1 MSGADEG
8 AVAALVADLARSDVR
23 LKLAGNDQL
32 SVSAPK
38 GRLSPELRERIT
50 RHRAELISWLSRGR
64 RAAEPAAAALPEIT
78 PDPAARHEPF
88 PPSDIQ
94 MSFLVGS
101 REGLEYHV
109 RPHQYMEV
117 DFPELDP
124 DRFTRAL
131 NAAARRH
138 RHSLVVVREDMML
151 ETVRDPEPVPVEV
164 IDLRDLDEA
173 GERAGIER
181 TRAAMQ
187 RRELPLDRWPWLDVR
202 LSLLADGR
210 VRMHWNNNNFF
221 SDAPGTGRFLTD
233 LLHCYDQPDEPL
245 PELTL
250 SYRDCVLAL
259 AELEESPLGHAS
271 KRYWLDRMADWPTAP
286 ELPLAP
292 GSDTR
297 RRSRLERREHVLSPA
312 RWAAFTR
319 RAAARGLSQTNALCA
334 VYAEV
339 LGAWSG
345 SQHFLINNMNTHRL
359 PLHPQIGE
367 VVGNFSS
374 LYPLE
379 VDWRAGGPFQERA
392 RRLQAQVLSDMQHV
406 YWSGVKVLQA
416 VNGLRRT
423 PGRAVC
429 PYAVGSALFVG
440 QTDRPV
446 YSLLETP
453 QVLLDCEFWEQ
464 RDGSMWTVWD
474 VLEAMFPP
482 GLMDDMLA
490 GYGAVLDALADS
502 DEAWD
507 RLAFGLLPATDRG
520 RRARL
525 NRSATP
531 VPPGL
536 LHAPLARRAA
546 DQPARPA
553 VVAGDTTLDYAT
565 LYQRAGRL
573 AAAVRDSGVRPG
585 DLVAVAAGKGW
596 AQLVAVH
603 AVLLAGGAYVPI
615 DPGWPAERIGW
626 LLADTGATAVVTDAD
641 TRAALADT
649 VPVPLLVV
657 EETAGEGPIL
667 GYAPLREPDDLA
679 YVIYTSG
686 STGRPKGAM
695 LDHRGPLNTVTDVNI
710 RYDVTEQDVLFGI
723 SSLCFD
729 LSVYDVFGAAAA
741 GAALVLPDPARHD
754 PASWLALAREHGVT
768 VWNSVPALMQL
779 LVEEAE
785 TTGAHL
791 PDLRLVL
798 LSGDWIPVTLPDRI
812 RAVAPHARVVSL
824 GGATEASIWSI
835 AHPIERVAPD
845 WVSIPYGRPLTN
857 QTWHVLDQL
866 GRDAPTWVPGHLYV
880 GGAGVA
886 LGYLNDPERTA
897 GAFVS
902 HPVTGERL
910 YRTGD
915 RGRYLPD
922 GTIEFL
928 GRADFQVKIQGF
940 RVEPGEVEH
949 ALLEHPEVGGAAV
962 VARTSGSGRQLAAF
976 VVGRDGG
983 DRPDPVAVREFLTA
997 RLPAYLVPAHV
1008 VVRDALPLTGNGKV
1022 DRRALETVDL
1032 ADGGGERR
1040 HVPPSTPTE
1049 VALAEIWREIL
1060 QVDRL
1065 GVEDDF
1071 FDLGGQSFA
1080 ALRVVG
1086 QIAQRLGRRVPLGA
1100 LLERR
1105 TVAGLAR
1112 WLETAPADW
1121 SPLVRLTGEPGGT
1134 GAPPWVLVHPA
1145 GGDVL
1150 CYRDLAARLDR
1161 DCLALQ
1167 APGPAVG
1174 REPVADLGELAR
1186 LYLAALRR
1194 EQPHGPYLL
1203 GGWSSGGVIAAELA
1217 RQLEEAGE
1225 RVRHLAVVDAPAPL
1239 APQRVTDTDIPLWF
1253 LEDLD
1258 RGFDPGLVTAD
1269 QLGELAALPAEE
1281 RLDGAVRLAAKQGV
1295 PVDDLAGGALA
1306 ATYAVF
1312 DAVVRACAGHRAGRI
1327 DADVTVLRARDG
1339 RVSEFADHPY
1349 GDRPDWGWAELTGG
1363 RLAGV
1368 PVPGTHHTVLTAV
1381 GVEQVAAALNA
1392 ATRD

>member
-8 AVAALVADLARSDVR
+8 SGGVASLVADLARIDVR
-23 LKLAGNDQL
+23 LKLVGADQL

-38 GRLSPELRERIT
+38 GRLSPALRERIT
-50 RHRAELISWLSRGR
+50 RHRSELIGWLSRDR
-64 RAAEPAAAALPEIT
+64 DAADGAVALPEIT
-78 PDPAARHEPF
+78 PDPADRHEPF

-124 DRFTRAL
+124 TRFERAL

-151 ETVRDPEPVPVEV
+151 QTVRDPEPIPVEV
-164 IDLRDLDEA
+164 IDLRERDEA
-173 GERAGIER
+173 GQRAGIER

-202 LSLLADGR
+202 LSLLSGGR

-221 SDAPGTGRFLTD
+221 SDAPGTGRFLKD
-233 LLHCYDQPDEPL
+233 LLHYYAHPDEPL

-259 AELEESPLGHAS
+259 ARLEESPLGQAS
-271 KRYWLDRMADWPTAP
+271 KKYWCDRMADWPTAP

-319 RAAARGLSQTNALCA
+319 RAAERGLSQTNALCA

-345 SQHFLINNMNTHRL
+345 SRHFLINNMNTHRL

-367 VVGNFSS
+367 VIGNFSS

-379 VDWRAGGPFQERA
+379 VDWRAGGPFHERA
-392 RRLQAQVLSDMQHV
+392 RRLQAQVLADMQHV
-406 YWSGVKVLQA
+406 HWSGVKVLQA
-416 VNGLRRT
+416 VNQLRRT

-490 GYGAVLDALADS
+490 GYGAVLEALADS
-502 DEAWD
+502 DEAWE
-507 RLAFGLLPATDRG
+507 REAFDLLPAVDRQ
-520 RRARL
+520 RRARQ
-525 NRSATP
+525 NEAGAPT
-531 VPPGL
+531 PPGL
-536 LHAPLARRAA
+536 LHAALAERATA
-546 DQPARPA
+546 QPARPA
-553 VVAGDTTLDYAT
+553 VIAGDTTLSYAE
-565 LYQRAGRL
+565 LYRRAGRL
-573 AAAVRDSGVRPG
+573 AAALRAAGVAPG
-585 DLVAVAAGKGW
+585 DLVAVAGRKDW
-596 AQLVAVH
+596 PQLVAVH
-603 AVLLAGGAYVPI
+603 AVLLAGAAYVPI
-615 DPGWPAERIGW
+615 DPGWPAERIGY
-626 LLADTGATAVVTDAD
+626 LLADTGATAVVTGAD
-641 TRAALADT
+641 TREALAGA
-649 VPVPLLVV
+649 VPVPLVVV
-657 EETAGEGPIL
+657 EEVADDGPAL
-667 GYAPLREPDDLA
+667 EYAPLREPVDLA

-695 LDHRGPLNTVTDVNI
+695 LDHRGPLNTVTDVNT
-710 RYDVTEQDVLFGI
+710 RYGVTERDVLLGI

-741 GAALVLPDPARHD
+741 GATLVLPDPARHD
-754 PASWLALAREHGVT
+754 PASWLALARDRQVT

-785 TTGAHL
+785 TTGAGL

-812 RAVAPHARVVSL
+812 RAIAPNARVVSL

-835 AHPIERVAPD
+835 AHPVERVDPG

-857 QTWHVLDQL
+857 QTWHVLDEL
-866 GRDAPTWVPGHLYV
+866 GRDAPTWVPGHLYIGGV
-880 GGAGVA
+880 GLAM
-886 LGYLNDPERTA
+886 GYLNDPDRTDA
-897 GAFVS
+897 AFVS
-902 HPVTGERL
+902 HPVTRERL

-949 ALLEHPEVGGAAV
+949 ALLEHPDVGGAAV
-962 VARTSGSGRQLAAF
+962 VARTSGAGRQLAAF
-976 VVGRDGG
+976 VVGRDGR
-983 DRPDPVAVREFLTA
+983 DRPDPVVVRDFLAA
-997 RLPAYLVPAHV
+997 RLPAYLVPSHV
-1008 VVRDALPLTGNGKV
+1008 VVRDGLPLTGNGKV

-1040 HVPPSTPTE
+1040 HVPPGTPTE

-1060 QVDRL
+1060 SVDRL

-1112 WLETAPADW
+1112 WLDSAPADW
-1121 SPLVRLTGEPGGT
+1121 SPLVRLTDPADA

-1161 DCLALQ
+1161 GCLALQ

-1186 LYLAALRR
+1186 LYLAALRQ

-1203 GGWSSGGVIAAELA
+1203 GGWSSGAVIAAELA
-1217 RQLEEAGE
+1217 RQLAEAGE
-1225 RVRHLAVVDAPAPL
+1225 QVRHLVVIDSPAPVT
-1239 APQRVTDTDIPLWF
+1239 PQRIDDAKIPLWF
-1253 LEDLD
+1253 VEDLD
-1258 RGFDPGLVTAD
+1258 RGFDPGLVTPE
-1269 QLGELAALPAEE
+1269 QLRELAALPAGE
-1281 RLDGAVRLAAKQGV
+1281 RLDGAARLAAKQGV
-1295 PVDDLAGGALA
+1295 PVDDLTGGTLT

-1312 DAVVRACAGHRAGRI
+1312 EAVVRAGAGYRAGRI
-1327 DADVTVLRARDG
+1327 DADVMVLRARDG

-1363 RLAGV
+1363 RMTAV
-1368 PVPGTHHTVLTAV
+1368 AVPGTHHTVLTAV
-1381 GVEQVAAALNA
+1381 GVEQVAVALNE
-1392 ATRD
+1392 ATRT